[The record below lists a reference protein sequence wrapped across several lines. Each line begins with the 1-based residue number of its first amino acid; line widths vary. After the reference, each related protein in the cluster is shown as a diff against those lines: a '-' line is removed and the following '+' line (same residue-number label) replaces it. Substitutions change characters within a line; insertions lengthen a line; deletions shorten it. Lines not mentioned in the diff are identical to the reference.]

1 MTTRVRAGGIASNT
15 ISNAMLKDDSVDS
28 DVISNILLGQV
39 TGPLSNVGAPGTP
52 IQIVTAT
59 TGIGTA
65 TLFTFNGAAR
75 LGCVGAAITPKSA
88 NSKILITGFVHGF
101 MNTGGAQ
108 CGLGLELVSHPTTTF
123 NDGSSVAVGGT
134 TQLFAHEDA
143 MFINVGS
150 QLMGNMPFQYEHS
163 PGSTSTIHYSVA
175 VSENNLY
182 TAGTSQINWSNGTT
196 GGRSK
201 ITLTEIAQ

>member
-1 MTTRVRAGGIASNT
+1 MTSVLLVDTIKNSLDSADTVAFTGGIH
-15 ISNAMLKDDSVDS
+15 
-28 DVISNILLGQV
+28 
-39 TGPLSNVGAPGTP
+39 APGTP

-75 LGCVGAAITPKSA
+75 LGCVGAAITPKFAS
-88 NSKILITGFVHGF
+88 SKILITGFVHGF
-101 MNTGGAQ
+101 INGAGSQ

-123 NDGSSVAVGGT
+123 NDGSTVAVGGT
-134 TQLFAHEDA
+134 TQLFGHEDT
-143 MFINVGS
+143 MFLNTGT
-150 QLMGNMPFQYEHS
+150 QLMGNMNFQYENS

-182 TAGTSQINWSNGTT
+182 AAGTSQINWSNGTT

>member
-1 MTTRVRAGGIASNT
+1 MEYRMSRLIVNQIQGDAVSKQIEIPTGHK
-15 ISNAMLKDDSVDS
+15 LKV
-28 DVISNILLGQV
+28 
-39 TGPLSNVGAPGTP
+39 PGTP
-52 IQIVTAT
+52 LQIITAT

-75 LGCVGAAITPKSA
+75 LGCVGAAITPKFT

-101 MNTGGAQ
+101 INSAAQ
-108 CGLGLELVSHPTTTF
+108 GGLGLELVSHPTTTF
-123 NDGSSVAVGGT
+123 DDGSSVASA
-134 TQLFAHEDA
+134 TQLFAHEDT
-143 MFINVGS
+143 MFLNGQ

-163 PGSTSTIHYSVA
+163 PGSTATIHYSVA

-182 TAGTSQINWSNGTT
+182 ANGTSQINWSNGTT

-201 ITLTEIAQ
+201 IVLTEIAQ

>member
-1 MTTRVRAGGIASNT
+1 MTSVLLVDTIKNSLDSADTVAFAGGIHSA
-15 ISNAMLKDDSVDS
+15 
-28 DVISNILLGQV
+28 
-39 TGPLSNVGAPGTP
+39 GTP
-52 IQIVTAT
+52 IQIITAT

-75 LGCVGAAITPKSA
+75 LGCVGAAITPKFA

-101 MNTGGAQ
+101 INSSSAQ

-123 NDGSSVAVGGT
+123 DDGSSVASA
-134 TQLFAHEDA
+134 TQLFAHEDTLFLNGA
-143 MFINVGS
+143 
-150 QLMGNMPFQYEHS
+150 QLMGNMSFQYEHS

-182 TAGTSQINWSNGTT
+182 AAGTSQINWSNGTT

-201 ITLTEIAQ
+201 IVLTEVAQ

>member
-1 MTTRVRAGGIASNT
+1 MSRLVVNQIQGDAVTKEIEIPADHK
-15 ISNAMLKDDSVDS
+15 LK
-28 DVISNILLGQV
+28 
-39 TGPLSNVGAPGTP
+39 APGTP

-59 TGIGTA
+59 TGTGTA
-65 TLFTFNGAAR
+65 TLFTFDGAAR
-75 LGCVGAAITPKSA
+75 LGCVGAAITPKFS

-101 MNTGGAQ
+101 TNNSSGQ

-123 NDGSSVAVGGT
+123 DDGSSVASA
-134 TQLFAHEDA
+134 TQLFAHEDT
-143 MFINVGS
+143 MFLSGA

-163 PGSTSTIHYSVA
+163 PGSTDTIHYSVA

-182 TAGTSQINWSNGTT
+182 ANGTSQINWSNGTT

-201 ITLTEIAQ
+201 IVLTEIAQ

>member
-1 MTTRVRAGGIASNT
+1 MSRLVVNQIQGDAVSQEIE
-15 ISNAMLKDDSVDS
+15 ISNGHKLK
-28 DVISNILLGQV
+28 
-39 TGPLSNVGAPGTP
+39 APGTP
-52 IQIVTAT
+52 VQIVTAT
-59 TGIGTA
+59 TGTGTA

-75 LGCVGAAITPKSA
+75 LGCVGAAITPKFS

-143 MFINVGS
+143 MFINTGS
-150 QLMGNMPFQYEHS
+150 QLMGNMSFQYEHS

-182 TAGTSQINWSNGTT
+182 AAGTSQINWSNGTS

-201 ITLTEIAQ
+201 IVLTEIAQ